1 MTVLTAPSAAAEA
14 AELRAAI
21 EGVTVPSLFADAVA
35 ARGEATALRFALADG
50 APVELGWNAYA
61 ERVAAAAGGL
71 AGLGL
76 ERGERVVMMLRNVPE
91 FHVADLALKHLGA
104 CPVSIYNS
112 SAPEQ
117 IAYVARHCGARL
129 AIVEPAF
136 LERMLAARASLP
148 ALEHVVLVG
157 GAGAEPGVVAWE
169 ELLAGAAADLGAL
182 AAAVDPADLATI
194 IYTSGST
201 GPPKGVMLTH
211 ANIAWQTLAMA
222 RRIEEP
228 MTGWRQISYL
238 PMAHI
243 GERMMGHYLAI
254 RGGTDV
260 TCCPDPAAVGGML
273 AAVRPQVFLGMPRM
287 WEKLHAQLL
296 AHAAAHPE
304 ACERQD
310 LLAAVG
316 LEGGRVMLT
325 SGGVLAPE
333 IHAFFRELGLP
344 LSDIYGM
351 SESTGPLSWSPHD
364 PLPGCVGRP
373 MPGCELRLEA
383 DGEIVFRSGC
393 AFAGY
398 LDDPAR
404 TAEVEAGEGW
414 YRTGD
419 VGALDESGQLRVIDR
434 KKEIMITAGGKN
446 ISPAN
451 LEKALKAQPLIGQAV
466 AIGEGRRFVSA
477 LIVLDPLAAAEWAA
491 AQGLAA
497 DTPLAELAADPR
509 LEAAVAAAVDAANE
523 AFSRVEKVK
532 RFTILAA
539 EWTPDSDELTPTAK
553 LKRGA
558 VAAKYADAIDAMY
571 ADPRPKEPA

>member
-1 MTVLTAPSAAAEA
+1 MIDLSAPDVAAEA
-14 AELRAAI
+14 ADLRAAT
-21 EGVTVPSLFADAVA
+21 EGVTVPSLFAAAVA
-35 ARGEATALRFALADG
+35 ARGDAVALRHADG
-50 APVELGWNAYA
+50 DAGTPALGWNEYSA
-61 ERVAAAAGGL
+61 RVARAAAGL

-76 ERGERVVMMLRNVPE
+76 GHGDRVVMMLRNVPA

-112 SAPEQ
+112 SSAEQ
-117 IAYVARHCGARL
+117 IAYIAGHCGART

-136 LERMLAARASLP
+136 LGRMLEARASLP
-148 ALEHVVLVG
+148 ELERVVLVG
-157 GAGAEPGVVAWE
+157 GEGGEAEAVAWE
-169 ELLAGAAADLGAL
+169 ELAAAAPADLAAL
-182 AAAVDPADLATI
+182 AARVAPADLATI

-211 ANIAWQTLAMA
+211 ANIAWQTEAMA

-228 MTGWRQISYL
+228 MAGWRQISYL

-254 RGGTDV
+254 RGGTEV
-260 TCCPDPAAVGGML
+260 TCCTEPAAVGGML
-273 AAVRPQVFLGMPRM
+273 TEVRPHMFLGMPRI
-287 WEKLHAQLL
+287 WEKLHAQLVSHL
-296 AHAAAHPE
+296 AAHPGDGARE
-304 ACERQD
+304 D
-310 LLAAVG
+310 LLATVG
-316 LEGGRVMLT
+316 LEDGRIMLT
-325 SGGVLAPE
+325 SGGVLATE
-333 IHAFFRELGLP
+333 IHEFFRGLGLP

-351 SESTGPLSWSPHD
+351 SESTGPVCWSPHD

-373 MPGCELRLEA
+373 MPGCELRLED

-393 AFAGY
+393 TFAGY
-398 LDDPAR
+398 LDDAAR
-404 TAEVEAGEGW
+404 TAEIEAGDGW
-414 YRTGD
+414 YRSGD
-419 VGALDESGQLRVIDR
+419 VGAVDASGQLRIVDR

-491 AQGLAA
+491 ANDLPPE
-497 DTPLAELAADPR
+497 TPLARLAADPR
-509 LEAAVAAAVDAANE
+509 MRDAVAAAVEAANE
-523 AFSRVEKVK
+523 AFSQVEKVK
-532 RFTILAA
+532 RFTVLAA
-539 EWTPDSDELTPTAK
+539 EWAPDSDELTPTAK

-558 VAAKYADAIDAMY
+558 VAAKYAEEIEAMY
-571 ADPRPKEPA
+571 AQTKPKEPA

>member
-1 MTVLTAPSAAAEA
+1 MSVTVLTAETAAAEA

-21 EGVTVPSLFADAVA
+21 AGVTIPSLFAAAVADRGDAVA
-35 ARGEATALRFALADG
+35 LRHG
-50 APVELGWNAYA
+50 APGEEQETIGWTTLAA
-61 ERVAAAAGGL
+61 RVSRAAAGL
-71 AGLGL
+71 AELGL
-76 ERGERVVMMLRNVPE
+76 RHGDRAVMMLRNVPD
-91 FHVADLALKHLGA
+91 FHVADLALSHLGV

-112 SAPEQ
+112 SAAEQ
-117 IAYVARHCGARL
+117 IAYIAGHCGARV
-129 AIVEPAF
+129 AIVEPVF
-136 LERMLAARASLP
+136 LERVLAAREQLP
-148 ALEHVVLVG
+148 DLERIVVVG
-157 GAGAEPGVVAWE
+157 GEAEGAVAWA
-169 ELLAGAAADLGAL
+169 ELLERDPVPLAEL
-182 AAAVDPADLATI
+182 AATVEPDDLATI

-211 ANIAWQTLAMA
+211 ANIAWQTEAMS
-222 RRIEEP
+222 RRIAEP

-260 TCCPDPAAVGGML
+260 ACCPDPNAVAAML
-273 AAVRPQVFLGMPRM
+273 PEVRPQIFLGMPRI

-296 AHAAAHPE
+296 SYAAAHPD
-304 ACERQD
+304 ACEREQ

-316 LEGGRVMLT
+316 LERGRVMLT
-325 SGGVLAPE
+325 SGGVLATE

-351 SESTGPLSWSPHD
+351 SESTGPIAWSPHD

-373 MPGCELRLEA
+373 MPGCEVRLEA
-383 DGEIVFRSGC
+383 DGEIVFRSGS

-398 LDDPAR
+398 LADRER
-404 TAEVEAGEGW
+404 TAETEAGEGW

-419 VGALDESGQLRVIDR
+419 VGVLDPSGQLRIVDR

-466 AIGEGRRFVSA
+466 AIGEARRFVSA
-477 LIVLDPLAAAEWAA
+477 LIVLDPLAAADWARA
-491 AQGLAA
+491 HGLPAE
-497 DTPLAELAADPR
+497 TPLAELAADPA
-509 LEAAVAAAVDAANE
+509 LEAAVGAAVEEANA
-523 AFSRVEKVK
+523 AFSQVEKVK
-532 RFTILAA
+532 RFTILPA
-539 EWTPDSDELTPTAK
+539 EWIPDSDELTPTAK

-558 VAAKYADAIDAMY
+558 IAAKYADAIEAMY
-571 ADPRPKEPA
+571 AEPRTKEPA